1 MLTKNELNQFFR
13 IHELSPSAIDYINN
27 VRNSEPS
34 RRVGSHSKNNV
45 CSWIVSKKMQ
55 LTISTESRSAERAF
69 FTLSEYDDSV
79 YEIWDQP
86 EAIDVVRHM
95 KSGKTRR
102 GHYSPDFLILRNSGA
117 AIIEVKTKDEI
128 ERLIKD
134 KKQDWVR
141 ADSGSYTY
149 LPAQCAFERLGLR
162 YEVFVYCPSM
172 AIRIKN
178 LQTILKVRE
187 IEKETVE
194 VKTLEAAFE
203 HSCYMTLSDLKSRT
217 NEPNYT
223 RLIASIDRGLLHANL
238 HNQLLTNHDEFN
250 TALSSTVL
258 EYLEGNK
265 FDSIGEIDRQKVPSH
280 TDASIALAKLEK
292 IKSGIDSRSVRRWKK
307 LIQNGEKV
315 GLSAFQSLLPKF
327 YKCGNRTVRINTT
340 VEENLQKFLDANI
353 ERLLSN
359 RRRLYVEYARTARA
373 AHLEY
378 HPVSEV
384 TFRNRIIQKSQHKL
398 ALAFGGK
405 RLGNSM
411 QSPSSPCK
419 RLIPSQ
425 LPWESA
431 SIDHCLCKVYL
442 VVHED
447 NEYKYVAQPWL
458 TMIVDNYRRRALSF
472 SLSFKAPS
480 KISCARAIRN
490 CVRRHGKLPAEIIC
504 DRGPDFNSVFIES
517 LLAHYQVTYS
527 LRPTAHSRYGS
538 EVEGYFN
545 IFNKLWLS
553 QRPGYKHNKV
563 KHRGIDRKKLPDNFA
578 VLSIEQLSREI
589 EEFNQWY
596 ENCPQSNFSIS
607 VKADAERK
615 EADFPF
621 IAKPVE
627 FNNELIVASAID
639 TDKFKLDIKK
649 GIYLNKKWYWASELR
664 SFQGR
669 KSSVE
674 VRIDCD
680 NPHVVFAL
688 IDNSWHA
695 CTTSKYQDYLLKSQ
709 SRKVHES
716 TIMLDANNL
725 LARLRFEAEVEL
737 AALREEYDLQDNKSA
752 SAVFP
757 EQGESGALFDSIRA
771 IPPSEVSV
779 TEWEDSI

>member
-13 IHELSPSAIDYINN
+13 SHELSQSAIDYINN

-55 LTISTESRSAERAF
+55 STISTESRSAERAF

-86 EAIDVVRHM
+86 EAVDVVRHM
-95 KSGKTRR
+95 KSGKKRR
-102 GHYSPDFLILRNSGA
+102 GYYNSDFLILRKNGV
-117 AIIEVKTKDEI
+117 AIVEVKTKDEI

-141 ADSGSYTY
+141 TDSGSYTY

-187 IEKETVE
+187 IETETVE

-203 HSCYMTLSDLKSRT
+203 ESCYMTLSDLKNRT

-223 RLIASIDRGLLHANL
+223 RLITSIDRGLLHAKLNS
-238 HNQLLTNHDEFN
+238 QLLTNHNEFN

-258 EYLEGNK
+258 EYLEDNK
-265 FDSIGEIDRQKVPSH
+265 CDSIGETDRQKVPSH
-280 TDASIALAKLEK
+280 TDASIVLAKLEK
-292 IKSGIDSRSVRRWKK
+292 IKSGIKSRSVRRWKK
-307 LIQNGEKV
+307 LIQDGERV

-327 YKCGNRTVRINTT
+327 YRCGNRTVRINAT
-340 VEENLQKFLDANI
+340 VEDNLEKFLVGNI
-353 ERLLSN
+353 DRLVSN
-359 RRRLYVEYARTARA
+359 KRRLYVEYLRKARTA
-373 AHLEY
+373 HPES

-384 TFRNRIIQKSQHKL
+384 TFRKRISQKPQHEL

-411 QSPSSPCK
+411 QSPSSPSK

-447 NEYKYVAQPWL
+447 DEYEYVAQPWL

-490 CVRRHGKLPAEIIC
+490 CVRKHGKLPAEIIC
-504 DRGPDFNSVFIES
+504 DRGPDFNSVFMES

-545 IFNKLWLS
+545 VFNKLWLS
-553 QRPGYKHNKV
+553 QRPGYKHSKV

-607 VKADAERK
+607 VKTDAERK
-615 EADFPF
+615 EANFPF

-627 FNNELIVASAID
+627 FNNELIVGSAID
-639 TDKFKLDIKK
+639 TNNFKLDMKK
-649 GIYLNKKWYWASELR
+649 GIYLNRKWYWASELR
-664 SFQGR
+664 SLQGR

-680 NPHVVFAL
+680 NPHVIFVL
-688 IDNSWHA
+688 IDNAWHA
-695 CTTSKYQDYLLKSQ
+695 CTTSKYQDYLLKSD

-725 LARLRFEAEVEL
+725 LARLRLEAEVEL
-737 AALREEYDLQDNKSA
+737 AALREEYDLQDNKST
-752 SAVFP
+752 SEVFP